1 MRWVVTQAIR
11 KGTGSTGLR
20 LGPAY
25 LRWMRHG
32 ERLPRSAEP
41 VDYASLLLLSR
52 DGSEFVSTVGLLG
65 ADSLQP
71 GDGGDN
77 DDDRCDAANAVPP
90 RLVDATT
97 LTDDDYQVLDAAVV
111 ATMAGKGG
119 DSPEFHLARAL
130 LNQIRP
136 EYWQSLTTVA
146 QCAMTRRAY

>member
-1 MRWVVTQAIR
+1 MTL
-11 KGTGSTGLR
+11 GTKSSR
-20 LGPAY
+20 L
-25 LRWMRHG
+25 
-32 ERLPRSAEP
+32 SANK
-41 VDYASLLLLSR
+41 L
-52 DGSEFVSTVGLLG
+52 GKEFVEGCHNMCR

>member
-1 MRWVVTQAIR
+1 MDAPRGKTATVSRAGRLREPAATLQGWVGICFH
-11 KGTGSTGLR
+11 GR
-20 LGPAY
+20 LI
-25 LRWMRHG
+25 
-32 ERLPRSAEP
+32 
-41 VDYASLLLLSR
+41 
-52 DGSEFVSTVGLLG
+52 G